1 MASQAEDMMI
11 KPPAARRA
19 LIAQAVPQWNITSIY
34 AHLAHAQ
41 KNFAQRPFVITQLRN
56 YTYRDI
62 DEWSKRLASGLIA
75 IGLQP
80 GEHVALEMANYP
92 EFVAL
97 KFAIA
102 RAGAIC
108 IPINFLLRA
117 KELDYVLRQ
126 SDANMLITMDTFR
139 GHDYI
144 SDLDEIASG
153 WRNDAPSIG
162 QLRKVIVRKDK
173 PNGDTSLHDLG
184 WLEKQA
190 TQTSDQELVRREDS
204 AAADAL
210 SDIIYT
216 SGTTG
221 RPKGVMLTHDMVLR
235 AAYASALTRAF
246 EDGRRILF
254 ALPMYHVFGYVECMI
269 ATIFVGG
276 AIIPHAVFDPEE
288 TLKSAERHHASE
300 MVCVPVMTTQLI
312 ELAKT
317 RGFDARNFV
326 AMFNSGGVNPETI
339 WDEIRD
345 HLGAKEILTA
355 YGMTETTASTTC
367 TLPEDDKNML
377 LTSNGRIK
385 PAGVAGEPALSGATA
400 VYKAIDPQSGA
411 DLPAGA
417 SGELVARGPI
427 VTKGYYNK
435 PEETE
440 KAFTADG
447 WLHTG
452 DIGTISADGYL
463 RLEGRIKESYRCG
476 GEMVMPRE
484 VEEIYDNYPGVSQ
497 ALIIGIPD
505 QKMGEVGCL
514 CIVASGTEK
523 PVAGDL
529 INHAQKYLARFKVP
543 KHVVFL
549 EADEIPLTPT
559 GRPQKVMLRDAI
571 VQRVTKQEKQK

>member
-1 MASQAEDMMI
+1 MASQAEEKMI
-11 KPPAARRA
+11 QPPAARRA
-19 LIAQAVPQWNITSIY
+19 LIEHAFPKWNTTSIY
-34 AHLAHAQ
+34 AHLRHAQ
-41 KNFAQRPFVITQLRN
+41 KNFAQRPFVITESRK

-62 DEWSKRLASGLIA
+62 DEWSARLASGLIA
-75 IGLQP
+75 IGLKR
-80 GEHVALEMANYP
+80 GDHVALEMANYP

-102 RAGAIC
+102 RAGAVC

-117 KELDYVLRQ
+117 KELEYVLRQ
-126 SDANMLITMDTFR
+126 SDANMLITMDSFR
-139 GHDYI
+139 EHDYL
-144 SDLDEIASG
+144 SELDEIAPG
-153 WRNDAPSIG
+153 WRDDAPSLG
-162 QLRKVIVRKDK
+162 QLRKIIVRKDK
-173 PNGDTSLHDLG
+173 PDGGTSLDDLS

-190 TQTSDQELVRREDS
+190 TQTSDEELARRENS
-204 AAADAL
+204 ATADAL
-210 SDIIYT
+210 CDIIYT

-276 AIIPHAVFDPEE
+276 AVIPHAVFDPED
-288 TLKSAERHHASE
+288 TLDAAERHHASE

-345 HLGAKEILTA
+345 YLGAKEILTA

-367 TLPEDDKNML
+367 TFPEDDINKL

-385 PAGVAGEPALSGATA
+385 PAGIAGEPTLNGATA

-440 KAFTADG
+440 KAFTPDG

-452 DIGTISADGYL
+452 DIGAISADGYL

-497 ALIIGIPD
+497 ALIIGVPD

-514 CIVASGTEK
+514 CIVASGAEK
-523 PVAGDL
+523 PVADDL
-529 INHAQKYLARFKVP
+529 IDHAQKNLARFKAP

-549 EADEIPLTPT
+549 KADEIPLTPT

-571 VQRVTKQEKQK
+571 IKKVAEQEK